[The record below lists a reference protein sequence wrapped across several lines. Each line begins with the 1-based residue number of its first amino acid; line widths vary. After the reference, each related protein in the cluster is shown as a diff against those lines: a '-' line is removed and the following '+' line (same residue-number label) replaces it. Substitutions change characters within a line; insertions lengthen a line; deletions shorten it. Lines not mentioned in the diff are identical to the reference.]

1 MSTPI
6 SLLPGAPGR
15 ARQRRRGQ
23 EAAVR
28 SELAPLLLATARC
41 LDFPPASC
49 CMPHSVCPAPP
60 PHHPTTT
67 PPPPS
72 SYICQPSSLATLRMV
87 QLQRPHLCSAGPAAA
102 VRPRSSGCA
111 TRPPSAPS
119 RPAPRLSIGG
129 TRHPPENPASLL
141 CINGRIK
148 AERRA
153 GWQSAAVGCP
163 RPSASRRSG
172 PARSHAERLVEE
184 TWVCLGPLGPS
195 ILAALGF
202 APLAAGLEPTV
213 VEAWVSVPL
222 GARESG
228 AAGERIK

>member
-1 MSTPI
+1 MHATFAVCS
-6 SLLPGAPGR
+6 AP
-15 ARQRRRGQ
+15 AAPSHPPFLSSYLCQRRESPHG
-23 EAAVR
+23 AAAAA
-28 SELAPLLLATARC
+28 APVLSR
-41 LDFPPASC
+41 
-49 CMPHSVCPAPP
+49 
-60 PHHPTTT
+60 
-67 PPPPS
+67 PS
-72 SYICQPSSLATLRMV
+72 R
-87 QLQRPHLCSAGPAAA
+87 CSAAQI
-102 VRPRSSGCA
+102 VRLR
-111 TRPPSAPS
+111 TRPPSA

-222 GARESG
+222 GARERRRAVQQAS
-228 AAGERIK
+228 ASSESWPPRSHPVDLFYIPHVRTV